1 MQVDNDPSPFR
12 ELGRFDVVGSSPSC
26 ARPMLWESCIA
37 IRSRPMSSWVR
48 GRSAVPQAP
57 EALVQ
62 HLLKRDPR
70 ERYLTA
76 AGALADV
83 AQLITQMGEGVREP
97 VVLIGLG
104 DARSTRLEP
113 AFVGS
118 TMDLMRLERENA
130 RAALGAGGLAI
141 VEAES
146 GGGKTRLL
154 DELAR
159 RIVRVHGWVLRGQGP
174 DQGAQKPLRM
184 LAGVVTEIRGTG
196 IPPAIRARI
205 FDPFFTKKRRR
216 TSAEIRQRFFLRLL
230 NPVQ

>member
-1 MQVDNDPSPFR
+1 MP
-12 ELGRFDVVGSSPSC
+12 L
-26 ARPMLWESCIA
+26 
-37 IRSRPMSSWVR
+37 R
-48 GRSAVPQAP
+48 G
-57 EALVQ
+57 
-62 HLLKRDPR
+62 
-70 ERYLTA
+70 
-76 AGALADV
+76 GDV
-83 AQLITQMGEGVREP
+83 A
-97 VVLIGLG
+97 
-104 DARSTRLEP
+104 AS
-113 AFVGS
+113 
-118 TMDLMRLERENA
+118 
-130 RAALGAGGLAI
+130 AAVGLAI